1 MNHSLSSSADLSAL
15 CLVESYATASV
26 HSSEVSALA
35 REKHSHG
42 CHSLPPRFLRH
53 ADEQTVIGM
62 HSIIRAMAVD
72 TQDSRDMSNDAVIAA
87 TCLAGQPSAARTMIG
102 LRDKGPV
109 AVTPHI
115 VPQCSL
121 HSVASAASV
130 GFGMHGPNF
139 GVGGGPHAPAEGFL
153 LALTLAPMLARTS
166 PSTRIWLVCTG
177 WDQQPS
183 LDTTGSLTNDPVCRG
198 MTFVLKPEVALP
210 IDNTLPHIQISS
222 LKNASSPDILPAH
235 GRLKELCEQFET
247 GIHTTVAITDTC
259 TIEISSLSSIQPSSR
274 SNKAVFQKE
283 AA

>member
-26 HSSEVSALA
+26 HSSEVNALA

-62 HSIIRAMAVD
+62 HSIIRAMAAD
-72 TQDSRDMSNDAVIAA
+72 TQDSRDTSNDAVIAA

-153 LALTLAPMLARTS
+153 LALTLAPMLAKTS
-166 PSTRIWLVCTG
+166 PSSRIWLVCTG
-177 WDQQPS
+177 WDQPPS
-183 LDTTGSLTNDPVCRG
+183 LDANGNLTNDPVCRG

-222 LKNASSPDILPAH
+222 LKNTSSPDILPAY

-247 GIHTTVAITDTC
+247 GIHTTVAMTDTC
-259 TIEISSLSSIQPSSR
+259 TIEISSLSSIRPSSR

>member
-26 HSSEVSALA
+26 HSSAVNALA

-72 TQDSRDMSNDAVIAA
+72 TQESRDMSNDAVIAA

-166 PSTRIWLVCTG
+166 PSSRIWLVCTG

-183 LDTTGSLTNDPVCRG
+183 LDANGNLTNDPVCRG

-210 IDNTLPHIQISS
+210 IDNTFPHIQISS
-222 LKNASSPDILPAH
+222 PKDASSPDILPAH
-235 GRLKELCEQFET
+235 GRLEELCEQFEM

-274 SNKAVFQKE
+274 LNEAVFQKE

>member
-1 MNHSLSSSADLSAL
+1 MNHSLSSSTDLSAL
-15 CLVESYATASV
+15 CVVESYATASV
-26 HSSEVSALA
+26 YSSNVDTLA
-35 REKHSHG
+35 REKYSYG

-62 HSIIRAMAVD
+62 HSMVQAMATD
-72 TQDSRDMSNDAVIAA
+72 THRSRDISNDAVIAA

-121 HSVASAASV
+121 HSMASAASV

-153 LALTLAPMLARTS
+153 LALTLAPMLAKTS
-166 PSTRIWLVCTG
+166 PSSRIWLVCTG
-177 WDQQPS
+177 WDQQPT
-183 LDTTGSLTNDPVCRG
+183 LDAKGVVTNDPICRG
-198 MTFVLKPEVALP
+198 MTFVLKPERAQTH
-210 IDNTLPHIQISS
+210 DETQPHIQFSTQKNTSS
-222 LKNASSPDILPAH
+222 VDILPSH
-235 GRLKELCEQFET
+235 SRLKELCEQFEKDVR
-247 GIHTTVAITDTC
+247 TTVAITDTC
-259 TIEISSLSSIQPSSR
+259 TIEISSLSSTQPLLR
-274 SNKAVFQKE
+274 SNEVVFQKE

>member
-1 MNHSLSSSADLSAL
+1 MNHSLSSSADLSAV
-15 CLVESYATASV
+15 CLVDSYATASV
-26 HSSEVSALA
+26 YYSDVDALS
-35 REKHSHG
+35 REKYSYG

-62 HSIIRAMAVD
+62 YSIVQAMATD
-72 TQDSRDMSNDAVIAA
+72 THDSRDISNDAVIAA

-139 GVGGGPHAPAEGFL
+139 GVGGGLHAPAEGFL
-153 LALTLAPMLARTS
+153 LALTLAPMLAKTS
-166 PSTRIWLVCTG
+166 PSSRIWLVCTG
-177 WDQQPS
+177 WDQQPT
-183 LDTTGSLTNDPVCRG
+183 LDANGDLTNDPICRG
-198 MTFVLKPEVALP
+198 MTFVLKPGMAQTHDEP
-210 IDNTLPHIQISS
+210 QPSIQFSS
-222 LKNASSPDILPAH
+222 LKNTSSVDILPAH
-235 GRLKELCEQFET
+235 GRLKELCEQIEKGT
-247 GIHTTVAITDTC
+247 RTTVAITDTC
-259 TIEISSLSSIQPSSR
+259 AIEISSLSSIQPFVR
-274 SNKAVFQKE
+274 SNDAVFQKE

>member
-15 CLVESYATASV
+15 CLIESYATVSA
-26 HSSEVSALA
+26 HFSEIDALA

-62 HSIIRAMAVD
+62 HSIIQAMAAD
-72 TQDSRDMSNDAVIAA
+72 TQDSRDIRNDAVIAA
-87 TCLAGQPSAARTMIG
+87 TCLGGQPSAARTMIG

-109 AVTPHI
+109 AVRPHI

-121 HSVASAASV
+121 HSVASTASV

-153 LALTLAPMLARTS
+153 LALTLAPMLAKTS
-166 PSTRIWLVCTG
+166 PSSRIWLVCTG
-177 WDQQPS
+177 WDQQPC
-183 LDTTGSLTNDPVCRG
+183 LDAAGILTNDPICRG
-198 MTFVLKPEVALP
+198 MTFVLKPEMARPLDT
-210 IDNTLPHIQISS
+210 IHPHIQVSSVKNISS
-222 LKNASSPDILPAH
+222 LHTLPAH
-235 GRLKELCEQFET
+235 GRLKELCEQFEKGNCT
-247 GIHTTVAITDTC
+247 MITMTDTC
-259 TIEISSLSSIQPSSR
+259 AIEISALSSNQLSSG
-274 SNKAVFQKE
+274 SNKPILQKE

>member
-15 CLVESYATASV
+15 CLVESYASASA
-26 HSSEVSALA
+26 HASEIDTLA
-35 REKHSHG
+35 REKHTHG

-62 HSIIRAMAVD
+62 HSIIQAMAAD
-72 TQDSRDMSNDAVIAA
+72 TQDSRDIRNDAVVAA
-87 TCLAGQPSAARTMIG
+87 TCLGGQPSAARTMIG

-166 PSTRIWLVCTG
+166 PSSRIWLVCTG
-177 WDQQPS
+177 WDQQPC
-183 LDTTGSLTNDPVCRG
+183 LDAAGILTNDPICRG
-198 MTFVLKPEVALP
+198 MTFVLKPEKAQPV
-210 IDNTLPHIQISS
+210 DNTYPHIQISC
-222 LKNASSPDILPAH
+222 LKNAPSPRILPAH

-247 GIHTTVAITDTC
+247 GTCTTIAMTDTC
-259 TIEISSLSSIQPSSR
+259 TIEISPLSPNQLSSR
-274 SNKAVFQKE
+274 SNELALQKE

>member
-26 HSSEVSALA
+26 HSSEVNALA

-72 TQDSRDMSNDAVIAA
+72 TQDSRDTSNDAVIAA

-153 LALTLAPMLARTS
+153 LALTLAPMLAKTS
-166 PSTRIWLVCTG
+166 PSSRIWLVCTG
-177 WDQQPS
+177 WDQPPS
-183 LDTTGSLTNDPVCRG
+183 LDANGNLTNDPVCRG

-210 IDNTLPHIQISS
+210 IDKTLPHIQISS
-222 LKNASSPDILPAH
+222 LKNTSSPDILPAY

-247 GIHTTVAITDTC
+247 DIHTTVAMTDTC

-274 SNKAVFQKE
+274 SNEAVFYKE

>member
-53 ADEQTVIGM
+53 ADEQTIIGM

-166 PSTRIWLVCTG
+166 PSSRIWLVCTG

-183 LDTTGSLTNDPVCRG
+183 LDANGSLTNDPVCRG

-222 LKNASSPDILPAH
+222 LKNVSSPDILPSH

-274 SNKAVFQKE
+274 SNKAVFYKE